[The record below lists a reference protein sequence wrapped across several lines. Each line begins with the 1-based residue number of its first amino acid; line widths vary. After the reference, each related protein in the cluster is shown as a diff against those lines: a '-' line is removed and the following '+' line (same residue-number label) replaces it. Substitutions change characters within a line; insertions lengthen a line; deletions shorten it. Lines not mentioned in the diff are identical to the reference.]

1 MPDGIANRLT
11 AAELETIV
19 EHELCH
25 VRRRDNLAAA
35 LHMAVEAVFWFH
47 PMVWWIEGRLIQERE
62 RACDEAVLGNG
73 RNPETY
79 AEAILKVCRF
89 YVESPLPCAAGVT
102 GASLKH
108 RIEGI
113 MMRRVGGRMGRG
125 RKLLLAS
132 AGVAAVLLP
141 VFAGILGTP
150 RLRAQS
156 NPRVAFE
163 VASIKENPVQ
173 DPRSMRMQFLPGGR
187 LVVRDIPLILLIAA
201 AYDLPPTD
209 SPRLTGGPDWIR
221 KTQYDIEATVEKGAI
236 PEGASQKVQ
245 NEQLRLMLQT
255 LLADRFKLTLR
266 HEIKDLPAYVITVAK
281 GGPKLPKAAVEEKDC
296 KADPPSP
303 DDPAACHIFQG
314 GQGQGVH
321 GQAVSLDD
329 LTRGVE
335 RFADRPV
342 VDQTGLKGLYNV
354 QTEGWVPMRP
364 RPPRPADATDA
375 QRAEDQ
381 AFADPARP
389 TIFQILDRLGLKMEG
404 QRAPVEATIIVSI
417 ERPPQN

>member
-1 MPDGIANRLT
+1 
-11 AAELETIV
+11 
-19 EHELCH
+19 
-25 VRRRDNLAAA
+25 
-35 LHMAVEAVFWFH
+35 
-47 PMVWWIEGRLIQERE
+47 
-62 RACDEAVLGNG
+62 
-73 RNPETY
+73 
-79 AEAILKVCRF
+79 
-89 YVESPLPCAAGVT
+89 
-102 GASLKH
+102 
-108 RIEGI
+108 
-113 MMRRVGGRMGRG
+113 
-125 RKLLLAS
+125 
-132 AGVAAVLLP
+132 
-141 VFAGILGTP
+141 
-150 RLRAQS
+150 
-156 NPRVAFE
+156 VAFE